1 MPSSNCSQELAPAY
15 FNPTYAR
22 SNCRRPNSASGNRET
37 KGTKCT
43 MSNLADEL
51 LLDFE
56 ESGSENGDEQH
67 DLGLESESPAIKG
80 DNKDNGGDGDM
91 VLDGDEE
98 PLEDDHDEEMGGI
111 DPLEDEDEA
120 KAKVEKMQLGNVKDV
135 RKVSTVMDRLE
146 PLLKDIARFQS
157 QPLDAQAINV
167 GNIEDNPEYKV
178 LTESNTLSTQLDGE
192 IMKVHKFIRDHYSAR
207 FQELETLVQNPVDY
221 AKTVAIIGNG
231 PMDSDNI
238 KSLQE
243 STNNVLG
250 ESLKSVLDGPTLM
263 IVTVEATTTKGQE
276 VSQEELDRIIR
287 ACLMVVSMDR
297 AKETLTEYV
306 QSRMN
311 VFAPN
316 LTRLLGSSLTAAQL
330 INTAGGL
337 TNLARTPACNI
348 AAWGSKKQ
356 SNSAFATNIGVRQ
369 QGFVYQSPII
379 RGVPNDMKTK
389 AMKAVTAKLVLAA
402 RADTGHTYPHG
413 DYGDELHNQVLSRL
427 DKLTAPP
434 PNKGQRALP
443 APDDKPSRKRGGR
456 RARKA
461 KEATAMTDLRKAQN
475 RMVFGKEEKEVGYGT
490 GESTAGMGMIGAS
503 NDGRIRGIQ
512 IDNRTRA
519 KLTQKHKG
527 WGGAT
532 PVGGA
537 ASSLRGFGQG
547 AGSST
552 IDLRGKGLRTSGVGS
567 TIGGGGSAAGTASSL
582 AFTPVQGLELVDPKV
597 QAELKRKRQAD
608 EDRYFKGGTFTQVS
622 GSGGGNSNNNGTF
635 KVPGQPP
642 SKKVD
647 TGSSKS
653 MAPPPVPS
661 K

>member
-1 MPSSNCSQELAPAY
+1 
-15 FNPTYAR
+15 
-22 SNCRRPNSASGNRET
+22 
-37 KGTKCT
+37 
-43 MSNLADEL
+43 MSTLADEL
-51 LLDFE
+51 LQDFE
-56 ESGSENGDEQH
+56 ESGSENGDEQN
-67 DLGLESESPAIKG
+67 DLGLAGDSAATKG
-80 DNKDNGGDGDM
+80 DNDGNNKDDDDDDDNDDDGGM

-98 PLEDDHDEEMGGI
+98 ALDDQDEEMGGI

-120 KAKVEKMQLGNVKDV
+120 KAKVEKMQLGDVKDV

-146 PLLKDIARFQS
+146 PLLKDIGRFQS
-157 QPLDAQAINV
+157 QSLDAQDINV

-221 AKTVAIIGNG
+221 AKAVAILGNG
-231 PMDSDNI
+231 PMDSDSI

-276 VSQEELDRIIR
+276 VNQEELDRIIR

-297 AKETLTEYV
+297 AKKTLTEYV

-547 AGSST
+547 GGST
-552 IDLRGKGLRTSGVGS
+552 IDLRGKGIRTSGVGS
-567 TIGGGGSAAGTASSL
+567 TIGGGGGGAAGTASSL

-622 GSGGGNSNNNGTF
+622 GSGSNNNNGTF